1 MIGCTKQIALKV
13 FLLGLFAGTLDII
26 AAFIDA
32 YVSYGSF
39 PGIVL
44 NGITTAAVGYS
55 PGLPYSINALLGLG
69 IHLFIAQGFTML
81 FYCCYPFIKKML
93 RNDWLIGILYGIFI
107 WAFMRF
113 VILPAFSHIKFTD
126 FEIRK
131 AIKPAMILVIAIGL
145 PLSFLT
151 KRFYLQKTL

>member
-1 MIGCTKQIALKV
+1 MVGCTKQIALKV

-32 YVSYGSF
+32 YVSYGS
-39 PGIVL
+39 
-44 NGITTAAVGYS
+44 S
-55 PGLPYSINALLGLG
+55 PDFPYSINALLGLG
-69 IHLFIAQGFTML
+69 IHMFIAQSFTFL
-81 FYCCYPFIKKML
+81 FYFCYPYIKKLL
-93 RNDWLIGILYGIFI
+93 RNDWLIGILYGIFM

-113 VILPAFSHIKFTD
+113 IILPAFSHIKFTD

-131 AIKPAMILVIAIGL
+131 AIKPAMIIVVAIGL

-151 KRFYLQKTL
+151 KRVYIQKTL